1 MKNYKIIGD
10 KLMRSRF
17 LSAVLF
23 LALPSL
29 LMGDDRIKVE
39 ANPLLGTWKVVSIIV
54 NGKKIKPPKLT
65 WTITK
70 TKINWSTGNDFLY
83 KLDNTKKPKHLD
95 FRSPEN
101 PKQLT
106 QAIYSLDEGKLKV
119 SIGLEKRPKDFKSK
133 KGLEEYVYILESSRK
148 QGR

>member
-39 ANPLLGTWKVVSIIV
+39 ANPLLGTWKIVSIIV
-54 NGKKIKPPKLT
+54 NGKKIKPPKLN

-95 FRSPEN
+95 FRSLEN

-106 QAIYSLDEGKLKV
+106 QAI
-119 SIGLEKRPKDFKSK
+119 
-133 KGLEEYVYILESSRK
+133 
-148 QGR
+148 